1 MAIFNKVKQ
10 GQQLLKMRQQAMELK
25 RELEKI
31 EHSAEHGGLKVKV
44 NGAQEVTY
52 IEIDGQQREDLV
64 RLINNA
70 TKSVQKEAAKKM
82 MEMGGGLSGLLGGMG
97 Q

>member
-1 MAIFNKVKQ
+1 MFDKFKQ
-10 GQQLLKMRQQAMELK
+10 GAQLIKMRQQAMQLK
-25 RELEKI
+25 KELEKI
-31 EHSAEHGGLKVKV
+31 EKVAAKGNLKVKV

-52 IEIDGQQREDLV
+52 IEMNGESRDDLV
-64 RLINNA
+64 RLINEA
-70 TKSVQKEAAKKM
+70 VKSVQKDAAKKM